1 MKSEPKVGGIAY
13 LLAKKGMSRK
23 QAKEAIRTPN
33 IQEVTERL
41 RTDESWNK
49 VKPTKSENTTLGRA
63 ESDELYGGKV
73 YDKFKY
79 ERRKREVKLRKAI
92 DNQEKNKSLDKKRA
106 QVTKTL
112 QQVYSDRKKSGDAS
126 TTQCV
131 NGDSNCEQKGSS
143 VPSYKSVVPKNYN
156 YKTYKKNL
164 GKDIRVVRRGTA
176 SNASPREEAMK
187 DRVLDRRQGYATQK
201 EINTQK
207 AFGYSLKRAERL
219 SNKKR

>member
-1 MKSEPKVGGIAY
+1 MKGEPKVGGISY
-13 LLAKKGMSRK
+13 LLAKKGMSRR

-49 VKPTKSENTTLGRA
+49 VKPTKNENTTLGRA
-63 ESDELYGGKV
+63 EGEELYGGKV

-79 ERRKREVKLRKAI
+79 ERRKREMKLRKAI
-92 DNQEKNKSLDKKRA
+92 DDEEKQKGSDRKRA

-112 QQVYSDRKKSGDAS
+112 QQVYNDRKKSGDAS

-131 NGDSNCEQKGSS
+131 NGDSDCEQKGKP

-164 GKDIRVVRRGTA
+164 RKDIRVVRRGTA
-176 SNASPREEAMK
+176 SNASPREQAMK

-207 AFGYSLKRAERL
+207 AFGYSLKRVQRI